1 MLEIRGLQVSVRK
14 PGAET
19 EILRGIDLEIR
30 QGELFGLVGESGS
43 GKSMTALT
51 LLGLLPKGAVVRAD
65 RMRLGDRELIC
76 LTQRQWQELRGTE
89 IAMVFQEPMTSLNP
103 VLTIE
108 KQVEEGLLLH
118 GGREYRKNRAAR
130 RQRVVELL
138 REAGLPEPE
147 RLLEAY
153 PHQLSGGMRQR
164 VMIAI
169 AMICRPRL
177 LIADEPTTALDVM
190 TQDKILELLQYYR
203 KEYGTTV
210 LFISH
215 DLSLVKRL
223 CDRVAVMRQ
232 GRIAECGTTEEVF
245 CHPQDDYTRKLVE
258 AGKGERL
265 IRREE
270 RIAGSGQPV
279 LSVSDVSVQYEETGR
294 FGKKQIHRVLERVS
308 FTLGEGEILGLVGES
323 GSGKSTLCKAMT
335 GLLPVTQGTIR
346 FAPGC
351 EQPQMVFQDPYGSL
365 NPAKRIGWI
374 LEEPLRIQGGYSKKE
389 RRRLVQDMLREVE
402 LPPEYEKRYIRELS
416 GGQRQ
421 RVAIACALI
430 CDKKIVILDEPVSAL
445 DVTIQEQ
452 ILRLLARLQAERG
465 TSFLFISHDITVIE
479 RMCDRI
485 LVLREGKL
493 MEKQHEEERL

>member
-1 MLEIRGLQVSVRK
+1 MLEVRGLQVSIGR
-14 PGAET
+14 PGKKT
-19 EILRGIDLEIR
+19 EILCGIDLEIR

-51 LLGLLPKGAVVRAD
+51 LLGLLPKGAVVKAD
-65 RMRLGDRELIC
+65 RMCLGDWELNC
-76 LTQRQWQELRGTE
+76 LTPRQWQELRGTE

-118 GGREYRKNRAAR
+118 GGREYRRNREAR
-130 RQRVVELL
+130 RQRVLALL

-177 LIADEPTTALDVM
+177 LIADEPTTALDIM

-215 DLSLVKRL
+215 DLKLINRL

-232 GRIAECGTTEEVF
+232 GRIVECGTTRELF
-245 CHPQDDYTRKLVE
+245 SHPQNGYTRELLAASRGE
-258 AGKGERL
+258 QQIRGTERRAG
-265 IRREE
+265 
-270 RIAGSGQPV
+270 GSRPV

-294 FGKKQIHRVLERVS
+294 FGKKQIHRVLAQVS
-308 FTLGEGEILGLVGES
+308 FSLGEGEILGLVGES
-323 GSGKSTLCKAMT
+323 GSGKSTLCKAIT
-335 GLLPVTQGTIR
+335 GLLPITQGTIR

-365 NPAKRIGWI
+365 NPARRIGWI
-374 LEEPLRIQGGYSKKE
+374 LEEPLRIQGGYSARE
-389 RRRLVQDMLREVE
+389 RRRLVRDLLKEVE
-402 LPPEYEKRYIRELS
+402 LPPEYENRYIRELS

-430 CDKKIVILDEPVSAL
+430 CDRKIVILDEPVSAL
-445 DVTIQEQ
+445 DVTVQEQ

-465 TSFLFISHDITVIE
+465 TSFLFISHDITVIK

-485 LVLREGKL
+485 LVLRDGKL
-493 MEKQHEEERL
+493 MERCEEESV